1 MVLGL
6 SVYFSRKNKKAEIG
20 EPIEGNP
27 NFRYTI

>member
-6 SVYFSRKNKKAEIG
+6 SLYFSRKNKKAEHG
-20 EPIEGNP
+20 EAIEGNP